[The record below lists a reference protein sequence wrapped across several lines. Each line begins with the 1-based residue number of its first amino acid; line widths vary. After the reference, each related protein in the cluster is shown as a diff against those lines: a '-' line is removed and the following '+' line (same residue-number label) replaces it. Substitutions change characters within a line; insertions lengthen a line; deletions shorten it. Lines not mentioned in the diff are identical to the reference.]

1 MTNPLNALIVR
12 QCDGVIVYLQQKF
25 AVCYERIKDDT
36 NRPIVQSHTK
46 EELQRMFDN
55 RERWYQ
61 VNATYSVL
69 AGETPEESAD
79 RVMRILKKWS
89 PAFLEQQSN

>member
-1 MTNPLNALIVR
+1 
-12 QCDGVIVYLQQKF
+12 
-25 AVCYERIKDDT
+25 
-36 NRPIVQSHTK
+36 
-46 EELQRMFDN
+46 MFDN

-89 PAFLEQQSN
+89 PQFLPKEEV

>member
-1 MTNPLNALIVR
+1 M
-12 QCDGVIVYLQQKF
+12 QQKF
-25 AVCYERIKDDT
+25 AECYERIKHDP
-36 NRPIVQSHTK
+36 NRAIDQSHTK
-46 EELQRMFDN
+46 DELQRMFDN

-89 PAFLEQQSN
+89 PQFLPKEEV

>member
-1 MTNPLNALIVR
+1 M
-12 QCDGVIVYLQQKF
+12 QQKF
-25 AVCYERIKDDT
+25 AVCYERIKDDP

-46 EELQRMFDN
+46 EELQRIFDN

-89 PAFLEQQSN
+89 PQFLPKEEV